1 VPWAFATATLAV
13 VGIAVGIFFYQHAG
27 VSTGVGEQRS
37 LTLQVG
43 TRVFLNTAT
52 RVIVHYDRRVRKV
65 ELKTGEALF
74 DVAKRPDWPFVVE
87 AGGRRVNALGTSFV
101 VRRDE
106 QGLAVT
112 LVEGRVTVAPEV
124 PPPPGR
130 RAGNV
135 VTDAA
140 TSGEV
145 FTLSPGQRLTFP
157 PDKEAQ
163 LDTPSLG
170 RAIAWRQG
178 HIILD
183 DTPLSNAASE
193 MNRYNSVKLVVERP
207 EAQALLINGLFQV
220 GDSLS
225 FAKAVGKTYGLTVT
239 ERPHEIVLSGTPAS
253 GTHSSR

>member
-1 VPWAFATATLAV
+1 
-13 VGIAVGIFFYQHAG
+13 
-27 VSTGVGEQRS
+27 
-37 LTLQVG
+37 
-43 TRVFLNTAT
+43 
-52 RVIVHYDRRVRKV
+52 
-65 ELKTGEALF
+65 
-74 DVAKRPDWPFVVE
+74 
-87 AGGRRVNALGTSFV
+87 
-101 VRRDE
+101 
-106 QGLAVT
+106 
-112 LVEGRVTVAPEV
+112 
-124 PPPPGR
+124 
-130 RAGNV
+130 
-135 VTDAA
+135 
-140 TSGEV
+140 
-145 FTLSPGQRLTFP
+145 LSPGQRLTFP
-157 PDKEAQ
+157 ADKEAQ

-253 GTHSSR
+253 GTHSSP